1 MFVGENYMKNMICEE
16 IKEQWKGK
24 IVGILII
31 IVFLFSISEGVLEVY
46 NLKNLYNNIQKV
58 VEDKKETD
66 YGLIQYEQDEYN
78 RKKESIYLQNLPNTY
93 FIKEIAVLTTI
104 IAIYT
109 AIITFKDI
117 KNNKIKEKIEKNG
130 FLKTNL
136 SKIISILPTMLLAIV
151 IGLVSYM
158 VAVESTKLIIGINNM
173 NLSNIGLLDKS
184 ILNFNYSINYIY
196 QTLIVLSFNILS
208 IYIVY
213 GMIIYM
219 PYEILIYIF
228 IISDI
233 LFIRGYTNIIMY
245 LKNIFVISE
254 NTKNTNNITGVAVV
268 YIVLTIVATLAI
280 MENKKYFYKKIGLD
294 KG

>member
-1 MFVGENYMKNMICEE
+1 MKNMICEE

-31 IVFLFSISEGVLEVY
+31 IVFLFSISAGVLEVY

-93 FIKEIAVLTTI
+93 FIKEITVVTTI

-109 AIITFKDI
+109 AIITFRDI
-117 KNNKIKEKIEKNG
+117 KNNNIKEKIEKNG

-136 SKIISILPTMLLAIV
+136 SKIISILPTMLLAII

-158 VAVESTKLIIGINNM
+158 VAVESTKLIIGTNNM

-228 IISDI
+228 IISDM

-280 MENKKYFYKKIGLD
+280 IENKKYFYKKIGLD

>member
-1 MFVGENYMKNMICEE
+1 MKNMICEE

-31 IVFLFSISEGVLEVY
+31 IVFLFSISAGVLEVY
-46 NLKNLYNNIQKV
+46 NLKNLYNNIQKI

-93 FIKEIAVLTTI
+93 FIKEITVVTTI

-109 AIITFKDI
+109 AIITFRDI

-136 SKIISILPTMLLAIV
+136 SKIISILPTMLLAII

-158 VAVESTKLIIGINNM
+158 VAVESTKLIIGTNNM

-228 IISDI
+228 IISDM

-245 LKNIFVISE
+245 LKNIFVIFE
-254 NTKNTNNITGVAVV
+254 DTKNTNNITGVTVV

-280 MENKKYFYKKIGLD
+280 IENKKYFYKKIGLD

>member
-1 MFVGENYMKNMICEE
+1 MKNMICEE

-31 IVFLFSISEGVLEVY
+31 IVFLFSISVVVLEVY

-93 FIKEIAVLTTI
+93 FIKEITVVTTI

-109 AIITFKDI
+109 AIITFRDI

-136 SKIISILPTMLLAIV
+136 SKIISILPTMLLAII

-196 QTLIVLSFNILS
+196 QALIVLSFNILS

-228 IISDI
+228 IISDM

-245 LKNIFVISE
+245 FKNIFVISE

>member
-1 MFVGENYMKNMICEE
+1 MKNMICEE

-109 AIITFKDI
+109 AIITFRDI

-158 VAVESTKLIIGINNM
+158 VAVEGTKLIIGINNM

-196 QTLIVLSFNILS
+196 QAFIVICFNILS

-228 IISDI
+228 IILDM

>member
-1 MFVGENYMKNMICEE
+1 MENMICEE

-78 RKKESIYLQNLPNTY
+78 RKKESIYLQNLPNAY

-109 AIITFKDI
+109 AIITFRDI

-158 VAVESTKLIIGINNM
+158 VAVEGTKLIIGINNM

-228 IISDI
+228 IISNM

-245 LKNIFVISE
+245 FKNIFVISE

>member
-1 MFVGENYMKNMICEE
+1 MKNMICEE

-31 IVFLFSISEGVLEVY
+31 IVFLFSISAGVLEVY
-46 NLKNLYNNIQKV
+46 SLKNLYNNIQNI

-109 AIITFKDI
+109 AIITFRDI

-136 SKIISILPTMLLAIV
+136 SKIISILPTMLLVII

-158 VAVESTKLIIGINNM
+158 VAVESTKLIIGTNNM

-196 QTLIVLSFNILS
+196 QAFIVICFNILS

-228 IISDI
+228 IISDM

-245 LKNIFVISE
+245 LKNIFIISE

>member
-1 MFVGENYMKNMICEE
+1 MKNMICEE

-78 RKKESIYLQNLPNTY
+78 RKKESIYLQNIPNTY
-93 FIKEIAVLTTI
+93 FIKEIAVVTTI

-136 SKIISILPTMLLAIV
+136 SKIISILPTILLVII

-158 VAVESTKLIIGINNM
+158 VAVEATKLIIGINNM

-196 QTLIVLSFNILS
+196 QALIVLSFNILS
-208 IYIVY
+208 IYMVY
-213 GMIIYM
+213 GMIIYL

-254 NTKNTNNITGVAVV
+254 NAKNTNNITGVAVV
-268 YIVLTIVATLAI
+268 YIVFTIVATLAI

>member
-1 MFVGENYMKNMICEE
+1 MKNMICEE

-58 VEDKKETD
+58 VEDKRETD

-93 FIKEIAVLTTI
+93 FIKEIAVVTTI

-158 VAVESTKLIIGINNM
+158 MAVESTKLIIGTNNM

-196 QTLIVLSFNILS
+196 QSLIVLSFNILS

-213 GMIIYM
+213 GMIIYL

-268 YIVLTIVATLAI
+268 YIVFTIVATLAI

>member
-1 MFVGENYMKNMICEE
+1 MKNMICEE

-245 LKNIFVISE
+245 LKNIFVIFE
-254 NTKNTNNITGVAVV
+254 DTKNTNNITGVAVV

-280 MENKKYFYKKIGLD
+280 IENKKYFYKKIGLD

>member
-1 MFVGENYMKNMICEE
+1 MKNMICEE

-31 IVFLFSISEGVLEVY
+31 IVFLFSISAGVLEVY
-46 NLKNLYNNIQKV
+46 SLKNLYNNIQKV

-78 RKKESIYLQNLPNTY
+78 RKKECIYLQNLPNTY
-93 FIKEIAVLTTI
+93 FIKEITVVTTI

-109 AIITFKDI
+109 AIITFRDI

-136 SKIISILPTMLLAIV
+136 SKIISILPTMLLAII

-158 VAVESTKLIIGINNM
+158 VAVESTKLIIGTNNM

-196 QTLIVLSFNILS
+196 QTLMVLSFNILS

-228 IISDI
+228 IISDM

-245 LKNIFVISE
+245 FKNIFVIFE
-254 NTKNTNNITGVAVV
+254 DTKNTNNITGVAVV

-280 MENKKYFYKKIGLD
+280 IENKKYFYKKIGLD

>member
-1 MFVGENYMKNMICEE
+1 MENMICEE

-78 RKKESIYLQNLPNTY
+78 RKKESIYLQNLPNAY

-109 AIITFKDI
+109 VIITFKDI

-151 IGLVSYM
+151 IGIVSYM
-158 VAVESTKLIIGINNM
+158 VAVEGTKLIIGTNNM

-228 IISDI
+228 IISDM

>member
-1 MFVGENYMKNMICEE
+1 MKNMICEE

-109 AIITFKDI
+109 AIITFRDI

-158 VAVESTKLIIGINNM
+158 VAVEGTKLIIGTNNM

-228 IISDI
+228 IISDM

-245 LKNIFVISE
+245 LKNIFVIFE
-254 NTKNTNNITGVAVV
+254 DTKNTNNITGVAVV

-280 MENKKYFYKKIGLD
+280 IENKKYFYKKIGLD

>member
-1 MFVGENYMKNMICEE
+1 MKNMICEE

-31 IVFLFSISEGVLEVY
+31 IVFLFSISAGVLEVY

-93 FIKEIAVLTTI
+93 FIKEITVVTTI

-109 AIITFKDI
+109 AIITFRDI

-136 SKIISILPTMLLAIV
+136 SKIISILPTMLLAII

-158 VAVESTKLIIGINNM
+158 VAVESTKLIIGTNNI

-228 IISDI
+228 IISDM
-233 LFIRGYTNIIMY
+233 LFIRGYANIIMY
-245 LKNIFVISE
+245 LKNVFVIFE
-254 NTKNTNNITGVAVV
+254 DTKNTNNITGVAVV

-280 MENKKYFYKKIGLD
+280 IENKKYFYKKIGLD

>member
-1 MFVGENYMKNMICEE
+1 MKNMICEE
-16 IKEQWKGK
+16 IKEQWRGK

-78 RKKESIYLQNLPNTY
+78 RKKETIYLQNLPNTY

-109 AIITFKDI
+109 AIITFRDI

-136 SKIISILPTMLLAIV
+136 SKIISILPTMIFVIV

-158 VAVESTKLIIGINNM
+158 VAVESTKLIIGTNNM

-184 ILNFNYSINYIY
+184 ILNLNYSINYIY
-196 QTLIVLSFNILS
+196 QALIVLSFNILS

-213 GMIIYM
+213 GMIIYL

-254 NTKNTNNITGVAVV
+254 NVKNTNNITGVAVV

>member
-1 MFVGENYMKNMICEE
+1 MKNMICEE

-158 VAVESTKLIIGINNM
+158 VAVEGTKIIIGTNNI

-228 IISDI
+228 IISDM

-268 YIVLTIVATLAI
+268 YIILTIVATLAI

>member
-78 RKKESIYLQNLPNTY
+78 RKKESIYLQNIPNTY
-93 FIKEIAVLTTI
+93 FIKEIAVVTTI

-136 SKIISILPTMLLAIV
+136 SKIISILPTILLAIV

-158 VAVESTKLIIGINNM
+158 VAVESTKLIIGINKM

-184 ILNFNYSINYIY
+184 ILNLNYSINYIY
-196 QTLIVLSFNILS
+196 QALIVLSFNILS

-213 GMIIYM
+213 GMIIYL

-254 NTKNTNNITGVAVV
+254 NAKNTNNITGVAVV
-268 YIVLTIVATLAI
+268 YIVFTIVATLAI

>member
-31 IVFLFSISEGVLEVY
+31 IVFLFSISAGILEVY
-46 NLKNLYNNIQKV
+46 SLKNLYNNIQKV

-93 FIKEIAVLTTI
+93 FIKEITVVTTI

-109 AIITFKDI
+109 AIITFRDI

-158 VAVESTKLIIGINNM
+158 VAVESTKLIIGTNNM

-228 IISDI
+228 IISDM
-233 LFIRGYTNIIMY
+233 LFIRGYANIIMY
-245 LKNIFVISE
+245 FKNIFVIFE
-254 NTKNTNNITGVAVV
+254 DTKNTNNITGVAIV

-280 MENKKYFYKKIGLD
+280 IENKKYFYKKIGLD

>member
-1 MFVGENYMKNMICEE
+1 MKNMICEE

-31 IVFLFSISEGVLEVY
+31 IVFLFSISAGVLEVY

-93 FIKEIAVLTTI
+93 FIKEITVVTTI

-109 AIITFKDI
+109 AIITFRDI

-136 SKIISILPTMLLAIV
+136 SKIISILPTMLLAII

-158 VAVESTKLIIGINNM
+158 VAVESTKLIIGTNNM

-184 ILNFNYSINYIY
+184 ILNLSYSINYIY

-228 IISDI
+228 IISDM

-245 LKNIFVISE
+245 FKNIFVISE

-280 MENKKYFYKKIGLD
+280 IENKKYFYKKIGLD

>member
-1 MFVGENYMKNMICEE
+1 MKNMICEE

-46 NLKNLYNNIQKV
+46 SLKNLYNNIQKV

-78 RKKESIYLQNLPNTY
+78 GKKESIYLQNLPNTY

-109 AIITFKDI
+109 AIITFRDI

-136 SKIISILPTMLLAIV
+136 FKIISILPTMLLAII
-151 IGLVSYM
+151 IGIVSYM
-158 VAVESTKLIIGINNM
+158 VAVESTKLIIGTNNM

-184 ILNFNYSINYIY
+184 ILNLSYSINYIY
-196 QTLIVLSFNILS
+196 QAFIVICFNILS

-228 IISDI
+228 IISDM

-245 LKNIFVISE
+245 LKNIFVIFE
-254 NTKNTNNITGVAVV
+254 DTKNTNNITGVTVV

-280 MENKKYFYKKIGLD
+280 IENKKYFYKKIGLD

>member
-1 MFVGENYMKNMICEE
+1 MKNMICEE

-46 NLKNLYNNIQKV
+46 SLKNLYNNIQKV

-78 RKKESIYLQNLPNTY
+78 GKKESIYLQNLPNTY
-93 FIKEIAVLTTI
+93 FIKEIAVVTTI

-109 AIITFKDI
+109 AIITFRDI

-136 SKIISILPTMLLAIV
+136 SKIISILPTMLLVII

-158 VAVESTKLIIGINNM
+158 VAVEATKLIIGTNNM

-196 QTLIVLSFNILS
+196 QTLIVFSFNILS

-228 IISDI
+228 IISDM
-233 LFIRGYTNIIMY
+233 LFIRGYANIIMY
-245 LKNIFVISE
+245 FKNIFVIFE
-254 NTKNTNNITGVAVV
+254 DTKNTNNITGVAIV

-280 MENKKYFYKKIGLD
+280 IENKKYFYKKIGLD

>member
-1 MFVGENYMKNMICEE
+1 MKNMICEE

-31 IVFLFSISEGVLEVY
+31 IVFLFSISAGVLEVY
-46 NLKNLYNNIQKV
+46 SLKNLYNNIQKI

-93 FIKEIAVLTTI
+93 FIKEITVVTTI

-109 AIITFKDI
+109 AIITFRDI
-117 KNNKIKEKIEKNG
+117 KNNNIKEKIEKNG

-136 SKIISILPTMLLAIV
+136 SKIISILPTMLLAII

-158 VAVESTKLIIGINNM
+158 VAVESTKLIIGTNNM

-228 IISDI
+228 IISDM

-245 LKNIFVISE
+245 FKNIFVISE

-280 MENKKYFYKKIGLD
+280 IENKKYFYKKIGLD

>member
-1 MFVGENYMKNMICEE
+1 MKNMICEE

-31 IVFLFSISEGVLEVY
+31 IVFVFSISAGVLEVY
-46 NLKNLYNNIQKV
+46 SLKNLYNNIQKV

-93 FIKEIAVLTTI
+93 FIKEIAVVTTI

-109 AIITFKDI
+109 AIITFRDI

-136 SKIISILPTMLLAIV
+136 SKIISILPTMLLAII
-151 IGLVSYM
+151 IGIVSYM
-158 VAVESTKLIIGINNM
+158 VAVESTKLIIGTNNM

-228 IISDI
+228 IISDM

-245 LKNIFVISE
+245 FKNIFVIFE
-254 NTKNTNNITGVAVV
+254 DTKNTNNITGVAVV

-280 MENKKYFYKKIGLD
+280 IQNKKYFYKKIGLD

>member
-1 MFVGENYMKNMICEE
+1 MENMICEE

-31 IVFLFSISEGVLEVY
+31 IVFLFSISAGVLEVY

-93 FIKEIAVLTTI
+93 FIKEITVVTTI

-109 AIITFKDI
+109 AIITFRDI

-136 SKIISILPTMLLAIV
+136 SKIISILPTMLLAII

-158 VAVESTKLIIGINNM
+158 VAVESTKLIIGTNNM

-228 IISDI
+228 IISDM

-254 NTKNTNNITGVAVV
+254 NAKNTNNITGVAVV
-268 YIVLTIVATLAI
+268 YIVFTIVATLAI

>member
-1 MFVGENYMKNMICEE
+1 MKNMICEE

-109 AIITFKDI
+109 AIITFRDI
-117 KNNKIKEKIEKNG
+117 KNNKIKKKIEKNG

-136 SKIISILPTMLLAIV
+136 SKIISILPTLLLAIV

-158 VAVESTKLIIGINNM
+158 VAVEGTKLIIGINNM

-196 QTLIVLSFNILS
+196 QAFIVICFNILS

-228 IISDI
+228 IILDM

>member
-1 MFVGENYMKNMICEE
+1 MKNMICEE
-16 IKEQWKGK
+16 IREQWKGK

-78 RKKESIYLQNLPNTY
+78 RKKETIYLQNLPNIY
-93 FIKEIAVLTTI
+93 FIKEIAVVTTI

-109 AIITFKDI
+109 AIITFRDI

-158 VAVESTKLIIGINNM
+158 VAVEGTKLIIGTNNM

-228 IISDI
+228 IISDM

-268 YIVLTIVATLAI
+268 YIILTIVATLAI

>member
-1 MFVGENYMKNMICEE
+1 MKNMICEE

-78 RKKESIYLQNLPNTY
+78 RKKESIYLQNLPNAY

-109 AIITFKDI
+109 AIITFRDI

-158 VAVESTKLIIGINNM
+158 VAVEGTKLIIGINNM

-196 QTLIVLSFNILS
+196 QAFIVICFNILS

-228 IISDI
+228 IISDM

-245 LKNIFVISE
+245 FKNIFVISE

>member
-1 MFVGENYMKNMICEE
+1 MKNMICEE

-31 IVFLFSISEGVLEVY
+31 IVFLFSISAGVLEVY

-93 FIKEIAVLTTI
+93 FIKEITVVTTI

-109 AIITFKDI
+109 AIITFRDI

-136 SKIISILPTMLLAIV
+136 SKIISILPTMLLAII

-158 VAVESTKLIIGINNM
+158 VAVESTKLIIGTNNI

-228 IISDI
+228 IISDM

-245 LKNIFVISE
+245 LKNIFVIFE
-254 NTKNTNNITGVAVV
+254 DTKNTNNITGVAVV

-280 MENKKYFYKKIGLD
+280 IENKKYFYKKIGLD

>member
-1 MFVGENYMKNMICEE
+1 MKNMICEE
-16 IKEQWKGK
+16 IREQWKGK

-78 RKKESIYLQNLPNTY
+78 RKKETIYLQNLPNIY
-93 FIKEIAVLTTI
+93 FIKEIAVVTTI

-109 AIITFKDI
+109 AIITFRDI

-158 VAVESTKLIIGINNM
+158 VAVEGTKLIIGTNNM

-196 QTLIVLSFNILS
+196 QAFIVICFNILS

-228 IISDI
+228 IISDM
-233 LFIRGYTNIIMY
+233 LFIRGYTSIIMY
-245 LKNIFVISE
+245 FKNIFVIFE
-254 NTKNTNNITGVAVV
+254 DTKNTNNITGVAVV

-280 MENKKYFYKKIGLD
+280 IENKKYFYKKIGLD

>member
-31 IVFLFSISEGVLEVY
+31 IVFLFSISAGVLEVY

-93 FIKEIAVLTTI
+93 FIKEITVVTTI

-109 AIITFKDI
+109 AIITFRDI

-136 SKIISILPTMLLAIV
+136 SKIISILPTMLLAII

-158 VAVESTKLIIGINNM
+158 VAVESTKLIIGTNNM

-228 IISDI
+228 IISDM

-245 LKNIFVISE
+245 LKNIFVIFE
-254 NTKNTNNITGVAVV
+254 DTKNTNNITGVAVV

-280 MENKKYFYKKIGLD
+280 IENKKYFYKKIGLD

>member
-31 IVFLFSISEGVLEVY
+31 IVFLFSISAGVLEVY

-93 FIKEIAVLTTI
+93 FIKEITVVTTI

-109 AIITFKDI
+109 AIITFRDI

-136 SKIISILPTMLLAIV
+136 SKIISILPTMLLAII

-158 VAVESTKLIIGINNM
+158 VAVESTKLIIGTNNM

-228 IISDI
+228 IISDM
-233 LFIRGYTNIIMY
+233 LFIRGYANIIMY
-245 LKNIFVISE
+245 LKNVFVIFE
-254 NTKNTNNITGVAVV
+254 DTKNTNNITGVAVV

-280 MENKKYFYKKIGLD
+280 IENKKYFYKKIGLD

>member
-1 MFVGENYMKNMICEE
+1 MKNMICEE

-31 IVFLFSISEGVLEVY
+31 IVFLFSISAGVLEVY

-109 AIITFKDI
+109 AIITFRDI

-158 VAVESTKLIIGINNM
+158 VAVEGTKLIIGINNM

-228 IISDI
+228 IILDM

-280 MENKKYFYKKIGLD
+280 IENKKYFYKKIGLD

>member
-1 MFVGENYMKNMICEE
+1 MKNMICEE
-16 IKEQWKGK
+16 IKEQWRGK

-31 IVFLFSISEGVLEVY
+31 IVFLFSISAGVLEVY

-93 FIKEIAVLTTI
+93 FIKEIAIVTTI

-109 AIITFKDI
+109 AIITFRDI

-136 SKIISILPTMLLAIV
+136 SKIISILPTMLLVII

-158 VAVESTKLIIGINNM
+158 VAVESTKLIIGINKM
-173 NLSNIGLLDKS
+173 NLSNIGVLDKS

-196 QTLIVLSFNILS
+196 QAFIVIFFNILS

-213 GMIIYM
+213 GMIIYL

-245 LKNIFVISE
+245 FKNIFVIFE
-254 NTKNTNNITGVAVV
+254 NTKNMNNITGVAVV

-280 MENKKYFYKKIGLD
+280 IENKKYFYKKIGLD
-294 KG
+294 KE

>member
-1 MFVGENYMKNMICEE
+1 MKNMICEE
-16 IKEQWKGK
+16 IKEQWKDK

-31 IVFLFSISEGVLEVY
+31 IVFLFSISAGVLEVY

-93 FIKEIAVLTTI
+93 FIKEITVVTTI

-109 AIITFKDI
+109 AIITFRDI

-130 FLKTNL
+130 FLKNNL
-136 SKIISILPTMLLAIV
+136 SKIISILPTMLLAII

-158 VAVESTKLIIGINNM
+158 VAVESTKLIIGTNNM

-184 ILNFNYSINYIY
+184 ILNLSYSINYIY

-228 IISDI
+228 IISDM
-233 LFIRGYTNIIMY
+233 LFIRGYANIIMY
-245 LKNIFVISE
+245 FKKIFVIFE
-254 NTKNTNNITGVAVV
+254 DTKNTNNITGVAVV
-268 YIVLTIVATLAI
+268 YIVLTIIATLAI

>member
-1 MFVGENYMKNMICEE
+1 MKNMICEE
-16 IKEQWKGK
+16 IKEQWRGK

-78 RKKESIYLQNLPNTY
+78 RKKESIYLQNIPNTY
-93 FIKEIAVLTTI
+93 FIKEIAVVTTI

-184 ILNFNYSINYIY
+184 ILNLNYSINYIY
-196 QTLIVLSFNILS
+196 QALIVLSFNILS

-213 GMIIYM
+213 GMIIYL

-254 NTKNTNNITGVAVV
+254 NVKNTNNITGVAVV
-268 YIVLTIVATLAI
+268 YIVFTMVATLAI

-294 KG
+294 KE

>member
-1 MFVGENYMKNMICEE
+1 MKNMICEE
-16 IKEQWKGK
+16 IKEQWRGK

-93 FIKEIAVLTTI
+93 FIKEIAVVTTI

-136 SKIISILPTMLLAIV
+136 SKIISILPTMILVIV

-158 VAVESTKLIIGINNM
+158 VAVESTKLIIGTNNM

-184 ILNFNYSINYIY
+184 ILNLSYSINYIY
-196 QTLIVLSFNILS
+196 QAFIVICFNILS

-213 GMIIYM
+213 GMIIYL

-254 NTKNTNNITGVAVV
+254 NVKNTNNITGVAVV

>member
-1 MFVGENYMKNMICEE
+1 MKNMICEE

-31 IVFLFSISEGVLEVY
+31 IVFLFSISAGVLEVY
-46 NLKNLYNNIQKV
+46 SLKNLYNNIQKI

-93 FIKEIAVLTTI
+93 FIKEIAVVTTI

-109 AIITFKDI
+109 AIITFRDI

-130 FLKTNL
+130 FLKNNL
-136 SKIISILPTMLLAIV
+136 SKIISILPTMLLAII

-158 VAVESTKLIIGINNM
+158 VAVESTKLIIGTNNM

-228 IISDI
+228 IILDM

-280 MENKKYFYKKIGLD
+280 IENKKYFYKKIGLD

>member
-1 MFVGENYMKNMICEE
+1 MKNMICEE

-78 RKKESIYLQNLPNTY
+78 RKKESIYLQNLPNAY

-109 AIITFKDI
+109 AIITFRDI

-151 IGLVSYM
+151 IGIVSYM
-158 VAVESTKLIIGINNM
+158 VAVEGTKLIIGINNM

-245 LKNIFVISE
+245 LKNIFVIFE
-254 NTKNTNNITGVAVV
+254 DTKNTNNITGVAVV

-280 MENKKYFYKKIGLD
+280 IENKKYFYKKIGLD

>member
-1 MFVGENYMKNMICEE
+1 MINMICEE

-109 AIITFKDI
+109 AIITFRDI

-158 VAVESTKLIIGINNM
+158 VAVEGTKLIIGINNM

-196 QTLIVLSFNILS
+196 QAFIVICFNILS

-245 LKNIFVISE
+245 LKNIFVIFE
-254 NTKNTNNITGVAVV
+254 DTKNTNNITGVAVV

-280 MENKKYFYKKIGLD
+280 IENKKYFYKKIGLD